1 MTKFNKSQVQDRAR
15 EILGDKPQ
23 GVRWAKLVN
32 TIKAL
37 GPETPIGTITGSLRE
52 LRKLHKEIARPSK
65 GLWVLTKYID
75 VEKSLDA
82 AVGGVAPQADNSG
95 GSNGN
100 VTEAAFYEPFKEW
113 LCEETDEAVEALVLG
128 GAVFKSKWGTPDV
141 IGVNK
146 PRSSDPVDFLPT
158 EIVSAEIKIDPGQA
172 VTAFGQAC
180 AYRLFSHKVYVVMP
194 RTLPTED
201 RDRLETLCGL
211 FGVGYVEFDASVEIP
226 AFEMRVRAQRFEPDR
241 FYVNSMAERLKSF
254 SKADFDRLF

>member
-1 MTKFNKSQVQDRAR
+1 MAKFSKFEVQECAR
-15 EILGDKPQ
+15 EILSDKPE
-23 GVRWAKLVN
+23 GVRWAHLVN
-32 TIKAL
+32 MIKTQAN
-37 GPETPIGTITGSLRE
+37 ETPIGTITGSLRD

-65 GLWVLTKYID
+65 GLWVLTKFAD

-82 AVGGVAPQADNSG
+82 ADIGIVANSKDG
-95 GSNGN
+95 QSISDSLN
-100 VTEAAFYEPFKEW
+100 EATFYEPFKEW

-146 PRSSDPVDFLPT
+146 PKKSDPVHFLPT
-158 EIVSAEIKIDPGQA
+158 EIVSAEIKIDPSQA

-194 RTLPTED
+194 RNLPTDD
-201 RDRLETLCGL
+201 RDRLEALCGL
-211 FGVGYVEFDASVEIP
+211 FGVGYVEFDASLEIP

-241 FYVNSMAERLKSF
+241 FYVNSMAERLKNH
-254 SKADFDRLF
+254 SKDDFDRLF